1 MFRMHIAL
9 QHLRSSPNAE
19 VLWIDTVGSFSWK
32 RLSQLVCG
40 EQDKEDKQE
49 EVDSFLDSFI
59 VWHFSSGDI
68 MEFVNMVKEWITTR
82 HDGENGELREERA
95 KRMVLVVVD
104 CVSNLFRP
112 HRHPVLQERIESIR
126 KVGLIL
132 RNLALKMDCPIVCVN
147 QMSTKIGNYADV
159 ADNVRCPAQL
169 QPALGTNWSVMM
181 DLSLELKV
189 VNCSIDRDSGSDGDV
204 ERTISIIKSD
214 YTYKNNIINNMPN
227 DHLPKEESFSIAYHK
242 VIISK

>member
-1 MFRMHIAL
+1 MHIAL

-40 EQDKEDKQE
+40 EQDKEDKEQE
-49 EVDSFLDSFI
+49 ADNFLDSFI
-59 VWHFSSGDI
+59 VWHFPSGDI
-68 MEFVNMVKEWITTR
+68 MEFVNMVKEWITSR
-82 HDGENGELREERA
+82 HDGDGEDGEQREERD

-132 RNLALKMDCPIVCVN
+132 RHLALKMDCTIVCVN

-159 ADNVRCPAQL
+159 ADSIRSPAQL

-181 DLSLELKV
+181 DLSLEL
-189 VNCSIDRDSGSDGDV
+189 RGGGYLGDSGSGGDV
-204 ERTISIIKSD
+204 ERTISIRKSD
-214 YTYKNNIINNMPN
+214 YTYKNNIINNMSN
-227 DHLPKEESFSIAYHK
+227 DHLPKEESFSISYHK
-242 VIISK
+242 VMIGK